1 MCLRKQKILKI
12 LDKEFLIQHFFFK
25 EKQNSSTL
33 SSPTGKHVHLFI
45 FIPSFGVYL
54 PRVFFWCSQKPKLQT
69 KLLSGIL
76 LNASY
81 LPWQQSILTWRLLA
95 ISSKIFSCD
104 LNSLICEIS
113 HICDC
118 DFNQLWSTVYF
129 ININNNCLIVSHH
142 KVLLRVEKQMC
153 TYFIYKEMSLL
164 FQPKHVIVWL
174 VGRKRSHNK
183 PSNENGTS
191 KILNNH
197 SSSTNSNGDRPKKE
211 TLIIQT
217 SCKKFVH

>member
-1 MCLRKQKILKI
+1 M
-12 LDKEFLIQHFFFK
+12 
-25 EKQNSSTL
+25 
-33 SSPTGKHVHLFI
+33 
-45 FIPSFGVYL
+45 YL
-54 PRVFFWCSQKPKLQT
+54 PRVFFWCSQKSKLQT
-69 KLLSGIL
+69 KLPSGIL

-95 ISSKIFSCD
+95 MSCKIFS
-104 LNSLICEIS
+104 
-113 HICDC
+113 CDC

-197 SSSTNSNGDRPKKE
+197 SSSTNSDGDRPKKE